1 MSKLFILMTLI
12 LSIVSLQAC
21 ENSDEG
27 KVPLVVYDMSDDY
40 MQDFTTKIMEEA
52 GSDYEIA
59 LHDSKNSQIIQN
71 EIIETLIEENPP
83 LIIVNPVDRL
93 GARMIIQKAKQAE
106 IPLLFI
112 NREPLKEDL
121 DLYDDAYYVGAD
133 PVESANLQAEAI
145 DELFGG
151 APENLNKYD
160 LNDDNT
166 IQAAI
171 LMGQQGHQDAEL
183 RTKYVISALED
194 LGYEVDL
201 LDIKVANF
209 NRIEGRDATY
219 ELIEAYGDTLEIIIS
234 NNDAMA
240 VGAVAALENE
250 GYIEDTN
257 EDGTINHAEEPWLP
271 VIGIDGLPI
280 ATSLI
285 ESGHLY
291 ATVLNDS
298 EAMADA
304 LVEMMRIV
312 ASDNDFSG
320 FSYTLEADTYVWI
333 DYKTF
338 SLELEEDSE
347 AESDSENS
355 NDNEVSEN

>member
-1 MSKLFILMTLI
+1 MRKLISLVL
-12 LSIVSLQAC
+12 LIVSVVTLVAC
-21 ENSDEG
+21 DHTDDLT
-27 KVPLVVYDMSDDY
+27 VPLVVYDMSDDY
-40 MQDFTTKIMEEA
+40 MQDFTDKIIDEA
-52 GSDYEIA
+52 QQDFTIE

-71 EIIETLIEENPP
+71 EIIESLIEEDPP

-93 GARMIIQKAKQAE
+93 AARMIIQKAKQKD

-112 NREPLKEDL
+112 NREPLREDL
-121 DLYDDAYYVGAD
+121 DLYEHAYYIGAD

-151 APENLNKYD
+151 KPSTLNRYD
-160 LNDDNT
+160 KNNDDT
-166 IQAAI
+166 LQAAI
-171 LMGQQGHQDAEL
+171 LMGQQGHQDAEM
-183 RTKYVISALED
+183 RTKHVISALET
-194 LGYEVDL
+194 LGYSIDL
-201 LDIKVANF
+201 LTIKVANF
-209 NRIEGRDATY
+209 KRIEGREATY
-219 ELIEAYGDTLEIIIS
+219 ELLENYGDELEIIIS

-240 VGAVAALENE
+240 VGAVEALENE

-257 EDGTINHAEEPWLP
+257 EDGVINHAQEPWLP

-298 EAMADA
+298 LKMAEAI
-304 LVEMMRIV
+304 VEMLEIV
-312 ASDNDFSG
+312 AYDKAFTDFS
-320 FSYTLEADTYVWI
+320 FTLEDDTYVWI

-338 SLELEEDSE
+338 SLEIEEAPE
-347 AESDSENS
+347 EEPTENELAEE
-355 NDNEVSEN
+355 